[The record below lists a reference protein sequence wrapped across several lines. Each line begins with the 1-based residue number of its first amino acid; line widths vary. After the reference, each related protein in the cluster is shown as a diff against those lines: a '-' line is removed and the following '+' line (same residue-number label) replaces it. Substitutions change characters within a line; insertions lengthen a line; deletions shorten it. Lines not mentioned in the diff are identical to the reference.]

1 MRRRQAGFTVI
12 EMMVVI
18 LIIGVLTTFLMP
30 SIWQPIRDAKITGGV
45 AQAKE
50 IVSACDLLRVT
61 PTSSTRDTSN
71 QKVTPIYGPLYA
83 SWTDATVLSNKLS
96 SDYSLPTENPF
107 GRPYYFKMTERT
119 CSVAVELDELIDGW
133 AGYDLET
140 AGTRTR
146 IVINTPARSMT
157 GPAWVQHQKRL
168 LNGET
173 FR

>member
-1 MRRRQAGFTVI
+1 MRGRQAGFTVI
-12 EMMVVI
+12 ELMVVI
-18 LIIGVLTTFLMP
+18 LIIAVLTVFLMP

-61 PTSSTRDTSN
+61 PLSSTRDTSN
-71 QKVTPIYGPLYA
+71 QKVTPTYGPLYA
-83 SWTDATVLSNKLS
+83 SWTDAAVLSSKLS

-119 CSVAVELDELIDGW
+119 CTVAVELDELIDGW
-133 AGYDLET
+133 EGYDIET

-146 IVINTPARSMT
+146 IVVSTPARDMA
-157 GPAWVQHQKRL
+157 GAAWVQQQKRL
-168 LNGET
+168 LTGESI
-173 FR
+173 R

>member
-18 LIIGVLTTFLMP
+18 LIISILTIILMP
-30 SIWQPIRDAKITGGV
+30 YIWQPIRDAKITGGV

-61 PTSSTRDTSN
+61 PISSTRNTSN
-71 QKVTPIYGPLYA
+71 QKVTPTYGPLYT
-83 SWTDATVLSNKLS
+83 SWTDAAVLKTRLS
-96 SDYSLPTENPF
+96 TDFSLPTENPF

-119 CSVAVELDELIDGW
+119 CSVAVELDELIEGW
-133 AGYDLET
+133 EGYDLET
-140 AGTRTR
+140 VGTRTR
-146 IVINTPARSMT
+146 IIVSAPARSMA

-168 LNGET
+168 LTGET
-173 FR
+173 IR